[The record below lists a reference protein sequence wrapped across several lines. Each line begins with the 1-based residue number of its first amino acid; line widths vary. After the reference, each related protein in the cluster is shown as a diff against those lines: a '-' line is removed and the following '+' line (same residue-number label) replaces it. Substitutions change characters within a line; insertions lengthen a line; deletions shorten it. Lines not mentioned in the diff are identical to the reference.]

1 MGIEY
6 KIKFSIP
13 RDYDPSALFNKLP
26 SPIDRATMT
35 EIYNYKIDEDGF
47 YFVDHLVDDK
57 VASVAFRRFINEAL
71 SYGNPVE
78 IVEP

>member
-6 KIKFSIP
+6 KIKFRIP
-13 RDYDPSALFNKLP
+13 QGFDASTLLRKLP
-26 SPIDRATMT
+26 SPIHRATMT
-35 EIYNYKIDEDGF
+35 EIYNYKVEQDGF

-57 VASVAFRRFINEAL
+57 VASVAFKQFINEAL
-71 SYGNPVE
+71 RHGSSVE